1 MSYPI
6 SRPLASQ
13 IVDAVSDVCEK
24 NINFITPDGEII
36 AERRFQPDRNYHE
49 IGRRA
54 AQSGTLMEIPQDSLY
69 PGTKAGI
76 DLPVYH
82 NGELLAIIG
91 ISGDPRK
98 SPNMPIG

>member
-1 MSYPI
+1 MEEIMSYPI

-36 AERRFQPDRNYHE
+36 ASTDSSRIGTYHE

-54 AQSGTLMEIPQDSLY
+54 AQSGTLRIASILARKLELIFQFITME
-69 PGTKAGI
+69 
-76 DLPVYH
+76 
-82 NGELLAIIG
+82 NF
-91 ISGDPRK
+91 
-98 SPNMPIG
+98 

>member
-36 AERRFQPDRNYHE
+36 ASTDSSRIGTYHE

-54 AQSGTLMEIPQDSLY
+54 AQSGTLMRFLRIASILAR
-69 PGTKAGI
+69 K
-76 DLPVYH
+76 L
-82 NGELLAIIG
+82 ELIFQFITME
-91 ISGDPRK
+91 
-98 SPNMPIG
+98 NF